1 MAFHKLVVWQKSME
15 LVKDIYVL
23 TRQLPKDEL
32 FGLMS
37 QMRRASVSIP
47 SNIAEGVLRNSKK
60 ELHRFLMIALG
71 SSAELETQLILV
83 TDIHSLPTDVIMEKL
98 KAVQKMMSVLA
109 KKL

>member
-1 MAFHKLVVWQKSME
+1 
-15 LVKDIYVL
+15 
-23 TRQLPKDEL
+23 
-32 FGLMS
+32 
-37 QMRRASVSIP
+37 
-47 SNIAEGVLRNSKK
+47 
-60 ELHRFLMIALG
+60 MIALG